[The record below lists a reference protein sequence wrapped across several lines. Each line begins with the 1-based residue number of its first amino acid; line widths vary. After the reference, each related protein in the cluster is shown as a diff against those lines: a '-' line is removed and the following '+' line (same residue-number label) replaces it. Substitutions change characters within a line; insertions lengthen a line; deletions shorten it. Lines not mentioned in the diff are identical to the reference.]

1 MRAWFAADGHLDGA
15 TGVTSVG
22 RAVGSFVA
30 WADGDQVATAPEL
43 LRATAFDPFTVT
55 IRLPAGERERLAAAV
70 ERDRS
75 LALEGNLLRVGDVV
89 AVERVLD
96 TYPAAFERLF
106 TDATGDV
113 ALERRGGDR
122 LVVDGELRE
131 ITTD

>member
-1 MRAWFAADGHLDGA
+1 MRAWLVTDGRLAGV

-22 RAVGSFVA
+22 RAVDSFVA
-30 WADGDQVATAPEL
+30 WADGERVATSPVL
-43 LRATAFDPFTVT
+43 LRATAFHPFTVT
-55 IRLPAGERERLAAAV
+55 IRLPADERDRLLAAV
-70 ERDRS
+70 DRDRS
-75 LALEGNLLRVGDVV
+75 LAMDGTLLRVGDVV

-96 TYPAAFERLF
+96 SYPDAFERLF
-106 TDATGDV
+106 ADTTGDV